1 LVSDIPPGDGKIANL
16 FFSVQELI
24 RQRVELWRRVTL
36 EQQMLSSEP
45 WKMLHTTEID
55 TLE

>member
-1 LVSDIPPGDGKIANL
+1 LVSHIPPGDGKIANL

-24 RQRVELWRRVTL
+24 RQRVELWSRVTL

-45 WKMLHTTEID
+45 WKVLHTTEID

>member
-1 LVSDIPPGDGKIANL
+1 MVSHIPPGDGKIANL

-24 RQRVELWRRVTL
+24 RQRVELWSRVTL

-45 WKMLHTTEID
+45 WKVLHTTEID

>member
-1 LVSDIPPGDGKIANL
+1 
-16 FFSVQELI
+16 VQELI
-24 RQRVELWRRVTL
+24 RQIVELWRRVTL

-45 WKMLHTTEID
+45 WEVLHTTEIV